1 MEHRGKILLTGA
13 SGFVGY
19 HLIAAAVARG
29 YQVYAAVRKSSQVD
43 HLKEFPVQY
52 VYPDFADAEALQREL
67 QAQQYDYIIHA
78 AAATRAPSQQAFNA
92 ANADITRN
100 LATAILQSGI
110 SLKKFVFVSSLA
122 VLGPI
127 PYDCK
132 DPIGENNEPHPIT
145 GYGRSKLLAE
155 QYLRDFPTLPLVT
168 LRPTVVYG
176 PREKDLYVMFKTLSR
191 GMEPSI
197 GRKDQLLSF
206 VYVADLVDVILDA
219 LEKPTPPGLVC
230 NISDGQVYNRDE
242 LAIITKKILNKK
254 TFRFTVPVGVV
265 RMLASLME
273 TLYAR
278 SKKSP
283 LLYRE
288 RVGELTAP
296 NWNCSIANAQQYLGY
311 KPKYDLEKGVTESLK
326 WYKEHNW
333 L

>member
-1 MEHRGKILLTGA
+1 MEPKGKILLTGA

-19 HLIAAAVARG
+19 HLIHDAVARG
-29 YQVYAAVRKSSQVD
+29 YEVYAAVRKSSQVD
-43 HLKEFPVQY
+43 HLKEFPVHF
-52 VYPDFADAEALQREL
+52 VYPDFADTQALIKEL

-78 AAATRAPSQQAFNA
+78 AAATRAPSQAAFNA

-100 LATAILQSGI
+100 LATAALQSGI
-110 SLKKFVFVSSLA
+110 PLKKFVFVSSLA

-127 PYDCK
+127 PYDCQ
-132 DPIGENNEPHPIT
+132 DPIAENNEPHPIT

-155 QYLRDFPTLPLVT
+155 QYLKEFPGLPLVT

-176 PREKDLYVMFKTLSR
+176 PREKDLYVMFKTLAR

-197 GRKDQLLSF
+197 GRKNQLLSF

-219 LEKPTPPGLVC
+219 LTAATPAGLVC
-230 NISDGQVYNRDE
+230 NISDGQVYNRNE
-242 LAIITKKILNKK
+242 LALITKKILNKK

-296 NWNCSIANAQQYLGY
+296 NWNCSIVNAQQYLGY